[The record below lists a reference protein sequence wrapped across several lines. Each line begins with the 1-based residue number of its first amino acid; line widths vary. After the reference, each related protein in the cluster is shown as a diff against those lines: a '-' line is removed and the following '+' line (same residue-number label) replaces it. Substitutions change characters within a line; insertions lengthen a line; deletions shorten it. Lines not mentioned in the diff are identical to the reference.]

1 MPGTLDDEPAV
12 SEDDKLAMLRVLSN
26 PETFKLESNTWFTLD
41 PTEEFSAK
49 HAAHCLPTLLA
60 PLLSRQAFHQV
71 LTELRIIGPTSHRAT
86 ALESLFATYRDPEL
100 PDLIIAKGATSGR
113 TKVRCIAYGARE
125 PPVSVDE
132 QLAASTRGLRAI
144 QMTQQALLA
153 HRPQTRSAQP
163 PAAAAQREAE
173 LRAALPPPPA
183 PPPSAPRL
191 SLGAIITAL
200 GVPKPHLD
208 SSGNA
213 LSPAL
218 LNRTFATGLEQMSV
232 SSSGRRELL
241 RAAAAAT
248 FHVLNALAPEPL
260 VTAAALAERPKRTK
274 QADPMRLTLS
284 EPKAVGKPQL
294 LDLIAKSELARELVY
309 SYVCAAQRKEPWA
322 VKAQILSPFTA
333 QYSLRLFNESFEPQL
348 RECGPV
354 KRYGW
359 WFAKWHGAIWL
370 AGQSAAKSST
380 QRWRLKGAG
389 DLATLP
395 HAKIVL
401 AVEFLC
407 SPELLQHVA
416 FGTRRVKTSTGWVEF
431 SDTQRTQCAAAL
443 WKLYKASPM
452 HLSGPK
458 SPAHTSLSSQAWSP
472 AQPRS
477 RTVRSTPMPSRMGAS
492 KRSACATTAMSCMG
506 YLARSC
512 SRHQYSI

>member
-1 MPGTLDDEPAV
+1 
-12 SEDDKLAMLRVLSN
+12 
-26 PETFKLESNTWFTLD
+26 
-41 PTEEFSAK
+41 
-49 HAAHCLPTLLA
+49 
-60 PLLSRQAFHQV
+60 
-71 LTELRIIGPTSHRAT
+71 
-86 ALESLFATYRDPEL
+86 
-100 PDLIIAKGATSGR
+100 
-113 TKVRCIAYGARE
+113 
-125 PPVSVDE
+125 
-132 QLAASTRGLRAI
+132 
-144 QMTQQALLA
+144 
-153 HRPQTRSAQP
+153 
-163 PAAAAQREAE
+163 
-173 LRAALPPPPA
+173 
-183 PPPSAPRL
+183 
-191 SLGAIITAL
+191 
-200 GVPKPHLD
+200 
-208 SSGNA
+208 
-213 LSPAL
+213 
-218 LNRTFATGLEQMSV
+218 
-232 SSSGRRELL
+232 
-241 RAAAAAT
+241 
-248 FHVLNALAPEPL
+248 

-274 QADPMRLTLS
+274 QADPMRFTLS

-407 SPELLQHVA
+407 SLL
-416 FGTRRVKTSTGWVEF
+416 S
-431 SDTQRTQCAAAL
+431 SQCAAAL

>member
-1 MPGTLDDEPAV
+1 
-12 SEDDKLAMLRVLSN
+12 
-26 PETFKLESNTWFTLD
+26 
-41 PTEEFSAK
+41 
-49 HAAHCLPTLLA
+49 
-60 PLLSRQAFHQV
+60 
-71 LTELRIIGPTSHRAT
+71 
-86 ALESLFATYRDPEL
+86 
-100 PDLIIAKGATSGR
+100 
-113 TKVRCIAYGARE
+113 
-125 PPVSVDE
+125 
-132 QLAASTRGLRAI
+132 
-144 QMTQQALLA
+144 
-153 HRPQTRSAQP
+153 
-163 PAAAAQREAE
+163 
-173 LRAALPPPPA
+173 
-183 PPPSAPRL
+183 
-191 SLGAIITAL
+191 
-200 GVPKPHLD
+200 
-208 SSGNA
+208 
-213 LSPAL
+213 
-218 LNRTFATGLEQMSV
+218 MSV

-407 SPELLQHVA
+407 SLLSSCSTWHSA
-416 FGTRRVKTSTGWVEF
+416 HDESRRAQAG
-431 SDTQRTQCAAAL
+431 
-443 WKLYKASPM
+443 
-452 HLSGPK
+452 
-458 SPAHTSLSSQAWSP
+458 LSSQIHSVLSAPRRSGSCTRRAP
-472 AQPRS
+472 CIYQAQS
-477 RTVRSTPMPSRMGAS
+477 RPLTLP
-492 KRSACATTAMSCMG
+492 
-506 YLARSC
+506 
-512 SRHQYSI
+512 